1 MNSAQKSLTFVLPF
15 LVIALLSGCTNWK
28 KKYMNLKAKHN
39 NLQGQYDL
47 LQSKKGEL
55 SEELT
60 KSQQTINEL
69 RNKIEKLEQSPAQAT
84 GFEGMD
90 VKFDAS
96 KGTITVTL
104 EDKILFSPGKA
115 KLKKSSIKELDKILS
130 VLKSKYSG
138 KKIDIVGHT
147 DSDPIKKSGW
157 DDNWELSAQR
167 ALSVLRYLV
176 DRGIPDDQV
185 RAIGC
190 GKARPVASNATS
202 AGKAKNR
209 RVEIVVHIK

>member
-1 MNSAQKSLTFVLPF
+1 MQFTKKTVALFFPLLAFT
-15 LVIALLSGCTNWK
+15 LVSGCTNWK
-28 KKYMNLKAKHN
+28 LEYFNLKTKCD
-39 NLQGQYDL
+39 NLKGRYDRL
-47 LQSKKGEL
+47 LDKKGRL

-60 KSQQTINEL
+60 KSQQTVREL
-69 RNKIEKLEQSPAQAT
+69 QSKIQDLKQSPAKAT

-96 KGTITVTL
+96 RGTITVTL
-104 EDKILFSPGKA
+104 KDKILFSPGKA
-115 KLKKSSIKELDKILS
+115 KLKKASIKELNDILS
-130 VLKSKYSG
+130 VLKSKYPG
-138 KKIDIVGHT
+138 KHIDVVGHT

-167 ALSVLRYLV
+167 ALSVLRYLEK
-176 DRGIPDDQV
+176 RGIPEDQI

-190 GKARPVASNATS
+190 GKARAVATNANA
-202 AGKAKNR
+202 AGKARNR

>member
-1 MNSAQKSLTFVLPF
+1 MQLIKKSVIFLLPLLVL
-15 LVIALLSGCTNWK
+15 ALISGCTNWK
-28 KKYMNLKAKHN
+28 KEYMNLKSSCD
-39 NLQGQYDL
+39 NLQGRYDHL
-47 LQSKKGEL
+47 LDKKGEL

-60 KSQQTINEL
+60 KSQRQINEL
-69 RNKIEKLEQSPAQAT
+69 QKRIEQLKQSPATAT

-104 EDKILFSPGKA
+104 SDKILFSAGQA
-115 KLKKSSIKELDKILS
+115 NLKKASIKELNDILS

-138 KKIDIVGHT
+138 KHIDVVGHT
-147 DSDPIKKSGW
+147 DSDPIKESGW
-157 DDNWELSAQR
+157 DDNWELSGQR
-167 ALSVLRYLV
+167 ALSVLRYLEK
-176 DRGIPDDQV
+176 RGIREDRI
-185 RAIGC
+185 RAVGC
-190 GKARPVASNATS
+190 GKARPVASNATA